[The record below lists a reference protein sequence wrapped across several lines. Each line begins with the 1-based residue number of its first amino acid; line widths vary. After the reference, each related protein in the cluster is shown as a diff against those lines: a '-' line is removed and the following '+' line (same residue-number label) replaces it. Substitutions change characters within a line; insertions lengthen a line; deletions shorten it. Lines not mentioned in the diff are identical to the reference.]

1 MAFDEGKKDC
11 YGFENFT
18 LAQIDAAHKVYA
30 KNRDKYLRTYKML
43 QNFWDLQNTVEHKK
57 KHEADIA
64 AKRRDSHV
72 IKIF

>member
-30 KNRDKYLRTYKML
+30 KNRDKYRRT
-43 QNFWDLQNTVEHKK
+43 QKK
-57 KHEADIA
+57 A
-64 AKRRDSHV
+64 
-72 IKIF
+72 